1 MRAWKRLSKKAGN
14 KEVYV
19 DISKAVIVEA
29 IPGGGCTIRFSGQP
43 EDKIEVN
50 EALSAIVPEAAGS

>member
-1 MRAWKRLSKKAGN
+1 MQGWKRFTKKAGS

-19 DISKAVIVEA
+19 DISKAVILEA
-29 IPGGGCTIRFSGQP
+29 IPGGGCTIRFSGKS